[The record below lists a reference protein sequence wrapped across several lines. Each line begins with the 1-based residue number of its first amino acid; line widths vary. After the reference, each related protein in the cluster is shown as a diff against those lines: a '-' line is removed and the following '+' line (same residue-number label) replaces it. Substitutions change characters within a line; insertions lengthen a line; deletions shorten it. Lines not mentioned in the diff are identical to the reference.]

1 VCSRGAG
8 AIAAAPLPA
17 LCRLEMRQLTIRLR
31 LSEPGLA
38 EDLASYLSRHD
49 CRAVAA
55 EDSSVIVE
63 LPHLLHQE
71 QARLELELY
80 LRLWQAVRGVS
91 VARLQ

>member
-1 VCSRGAG
+1 
-8 AIAAAPLPA
+8 
-17 LCRLEMRQLTIRLR
+17 MTIRLR

-49 CRAVAA
+49 CRAFAA
-55 EDSSVIVE
+55 EDSSVIVA